1 MILCMC
7 TAVPHVYHMYDCTI
21 IIHVTSHVCTVHIYY
36 IIYADIMII
45 IKYITLLTRTI
56 LYSNCFQG
64 TAKVQ
69 KYDAIHTLTCTPIF
83 TLDIY

>member
-1 MILCMC
+1 
-7 TAVPHVYHMYDCTI
+7 MY
-21 IIHVTSHVCTVHIYY
+21 V
-36 IIYADIMII
+36 
-45 IKYITLLTRTI
+45 

-64 TAKVQ
+64 TYSTAKVQ